1 MAFTE
6 IANLTQPVIL
16 LCVDVQVKII
26 SPLHAGSE
34 TIVPNPLQGEWQ
46 RRIFPRSCNS
56 QIAPVLKEQR
66 T

>member
-26 SPLHAGSE
+26 SPPHAGGE
-34 TIVPNPLQGEWQ
+34 PIVPNTLQGEGQ
-46 RRIFPRSCNS
+46 GRIFARSCDH
-56 QIAPVLKEQR
+56 QIAPILKEQR